1 MNNPRA
7 CMVTA
12 IAIEFSRAIHRPA
25 CGEPPV
31 LTDERVLVGGSSGR

>member
-7 CMVTA
+7 CTVTA
-12 IAIEFSRAIHRPA
+12 SALELAGVIHLPA
-25 CGEPPV
+25 CGEPPA